1 MNGIFVETPEN
12 EVNHIFSWH
21 CTAWHG
27 RHTSAVARGTE
38 SGRGQGE
45 KCRLTVVR
53 PSIRRYRHFPFTQ
66 VALVCS
72 RTLRLESSLIE
83 DDISNSSNIVEKKL
97 CCYISISCSTFRIT
111 VFQNH
116 TLHMYD
122 LYELCQNDL
131 KKAARS
137 ERDRTSPKFWVWFP
151 M

>member
-1 MNGIFVETPEN
+1 MNGIFVETPKN

-53 PSIRRYRHFPFTQ
+53 PSIRRYRHFPLTQ

-83 DDISNSSNIVEKKL
+83 DDISNSSNIHLNVENKL
-97 CCYISISCSTFRIT
+97 CYYIVVARLFVLEYFKTIHYTCMICMSC
-111 VFQNH
+111 V
-116 TLHMYD
+116 
-122 LYELCQNDL
+122 
-131 KKAARS
+131 
-137 ERDRTSPKFWVWFP
+137 RTI
-151 M
+151 